1 MLLIYFDTSSLFIK
15 INFSFEKL
23 RKLKK
28 QSTEGTRKVHCTSVH
43 STVLYCTIVASGV
56 KRFSSDLHSN
66 HTTNRKQTIFLSTE
80 AIWQLKENQNQIQ
93 NVKHP
98 L

>member
-28 QSTEGTRKVHCTSVH
+28 KQFTEGTRKVHCTSL
-43 STVLYCTIVASGV
+43 VLYCTIVASGV

-80 AIWQLKENQNQIQ
+80 AILQLKENQNQIQ